1 MGAQDKHG
9 HAPKGRD
16 LMHKRTRRIL
26 TGVGIV
32 LVSVGAVYA
41 VMLAKST
48 TRLRQAYAALENDRR
63 TMLPAEFI
71 PPAVPD
77 AQNAIVLYESA
88 ASMLKAQPVGAKNL
102 LWHLGR
108 LADSFWSDSPDP
120 NDRAELKQL
129 MGQKVVLSALSAIEQ
144 GTQCPACRL
153 NRHYDTG
160 VPAEMPMV
168 DDLRPLGRLV
178 SVKACL
184 EAEAGEP
191 NKAWNTMATQLRFAD
206 GLRLDPLCAGQL
218 CRSGLIIRACS
229 VIQRLCEIEPPRGEN
244 YERME
249 GLLKDLDDAGS
260 LLRALDGERLLV
272 GERLFN
278 LSMDELYQTVRERVF
293 RANDQTPEI
302 ATRLGFRVVVFKPR
316 LVADHAMYL
325 DLMGKFTRILQ
336 GPYVPRGSEARKE
349 IDDLRAKSR
358 LLTREFAPRPDL
370 MVDLHYRSIAEVHM
384 TRAGL
389 ALLQYRRVH
398 GTFPP
403 TLDAL
408 GLERLTDPYTQ
419 EPLHYRTQ
427 GEGFVVYSVGEDL
440 KDNGGSPRQPKQTTD
455 YDFVWCFPRPKSPRA
470 ASGH

>member
-1 MGAQDKHG
+1 M
-9 HAPKGRD
+9 RR
-16 LMHKRTRRIL
+16 RTRRIL

-32 LVSVGAVYA
+32 LVSLGAVYA

-48 TRLRQAYAALENDRR
+48 ARLRQAYAALENDRR
-63 TMLPAEFI
+63 PMQRADLI

-77 AQNAIVLYESA
+77 AQNAIVLYQSA
-88 ASMLKAQPVGAKNL
+88 ATLLKGQPVGAKNL

-120 NDRAELKQL
+120 NHCAELKQR
-129 MGQKVVLSALSAIEQ
+129 MGQEVVLSALSAIEQ
-144 GTQCPACRL
+144 GTQRPVCRL
-153 NRHYDTG
+153 NRNYDTG
-160 VPAEMPMV
+160 VPPEMPIV
-168 DDLRPLGRLV
+168 DDLRQLGRLI
-178 SVKACL
+178 SVKARL

-206 GLRLDPLCAGQL
+206 GLRRDPLCAGQL
-218 CRSGLIIRACS
+218 CRSGLITRVCS
-229 VIQRLCEIEPPRGEN
+229 AIQRLCEVEPPRGEN
-244 YERME
+244 YQRIE
-249 GLLKDLDDAGS
+249 GLLKDLDDAS
-260 LLRALDGERLLV
+260 PLLRALDGERLLV

-302 ATRLGFRVVVFKPR
+302 ISRLAFRVVVFKPR

-325 DLMGKFTRILQ
+325 GLMEKFAQILQ
-336 GPYVPRGSEARKE
+336 GRYVPKGSGARKE
-349 IDDLRAKSR
+349 IDDLMAKSR
-358 LLTREFAPRPDL
+358 ILTREFAPRPHL
-370 MVDLHYRSIAEVHM
+370 MADFHYRSVAEVHM

-389 ALLQYRRVH
+389 ALLQYRQAH
-398 GTFPP
+398 GALPP

-408 GLERLTDPYTQ
+408 GLEGLTDPYTQ
-419 EPLHYRTQ
+419 EPLRYRTQ

-440 KDNGGSPRQPKQTTD
+440 KDNGGTPRQPKQTTD
-455 YDFVWCFPRPKSPRA
+455 YDFVWRFPRPKSPMA